1 MDDLQPKLS
10 VPDNQPQSSA
20 MLHRLARQAEQN
32 GTHTRAAH
40 FYKLAGAASA
50 VQYENET
57 ALDCYNRA
65 LALVPQ
71 TALAERFALLLAR
84 ERLHA
89 LTGATKE
96 QAEDLTSLEM
106 IADIL
111 NEDMFRAQVA
121 ARQAIWRE
129 ATGDLAGAVTV
140 ASMATRLAQL
150 TDHPLAEAMAR
161 LAWGRALIRQ
171 SHYRQAQDQLDRAL
185 TLARQVGDKAL
196 SATIERFRGVLA
208 YDRAQMATAQAAYQH
223 ALTLYKEVGD
233 RQGQL
238 HIHSNLGQI
247 LQARGRLAQ
256 ARAHW
261 QESLTLFRE
270 LGDAE
275 GSLRTLINLAAA
287 SNDVGLYDEAR
298 NYAQQA
304 LHEARQSKMVIGE
317 CFAHLN
323 LGLAAHYQG
332 QHDLS
337 ATENRA
343 ALELA
348 QQLGSQ
354 RLQAHAQ
361 SVLGHALVEL
371 KQFSAAEEAYWEAV
385 AIWQQLEIP
394 NMVAEAKAGLARL
407 AMRQQ
412 NMSLATAMV
421 NAIWAQAQL
430 DADFEG
436 AELPVRIY
444 LTCQRVWSQANDP
457 RADEALRQGLRLLEQ
472 QAIGLNDEA
481 DRQSLRQNIPAH
493 REILAI

>member
-1 MDDLQPKLS
+1 MDDLHSPSSPEIKS
-10 VPDNQPQSSA
+10 QSYA
-20 MLHRLARQAEQN
+20 TVLRLARQAAQN
-32 GTHTRAAH
+32 GARSRAAQ
-40 FYKLAGAASA
+40 FYKLAGAAA
-50 VQYENET
+50 AAIYDNEA

-65 LALVPQ
+65 LALTQ
-71 TALAERFALLLAR
+71 QSAMAERFWLLLAR

-89 LTGATKE
+89 LSGAAKE

-121 ARQAIWRE
+121 ARQAAWRE

-150 TDHPLAEAMAR
+150 TDLPLAEAMAR

-185 TLARQVGDKAL
+185 TLARQVDDKAL

-208 YDRAQMATAQAAYQH
+208 YDRAQMAPAQTAYQR

-261 QESLTLFRE
+261 EESLKLFRE

-287 SNDVGLYDEAR
+287 SCDVGLYAAAR

-304 LHEARQSKMVIGE
+304 LHEARQSSMIIGE

-332 QHDLS
+332 ENEIS
-337 ATENRA
+337 AAENIS
-343 ALELA
+343 ALALA

-361 SVLGHALVEL
+361 AVLGHALVEL
-371 KQFSAAEEAYWEAV
+371 EQFSAAEEAYWEAV
-385 AIWQQLEIP
+385 AIWEQLEIP

-407 AMRQQ
+407 ALRQQ
-412 NMSLATAMV
+412 KMDLAGQLVAT
-421 NAIWAQAQL
+421 IWEQAQL
-430 DADFEG
+430 DPDFEG

-444 LTCQRVWSQANDP
+444 LTCRHVWSETNDV
-457 RADEALRQGLRLLEQ
+457 RADEAYRRGLRLLEQ
-472 QAIGLNDEA
+472 QTAGLNDES
-481 DRQSLRQNIPAH
+481 DRHSLRQNIPAH
-493 REILAI
+493 RDILAL

>member
-1 MDDLQPKLS
+1 MDDLRPELS
-10 VPDNQPQSSA
+10 DKANQTQSSA
-20 MLHRLARQAEQN
+20 TLHRLARQAEQN
-32 GTHTRAAH
+32 GKRTQAAH
-40 FYKLAGAASA
+40 FYRLAGVAAA
-50 VQYENET
+50 GLYDNDT
-57 ALDCYNRA
+57 ALECYSRA

-71 TALAERFALLLAR
+71 TALAERFTLLLAR
-84 ERLHA
+84 ERLYA
-89 LTGATKE
+89 LTGSTKK

-121 ARQAIWRE
+121 ARQATWRE

-208 YDRAQMATAQAAYQH
+208 YDRAQMAAAKTAYQH

-247 LQARGRLAQ
+247 LQAQGRLAQ

-304 LHEARQSKMVIGE
+304 LQEADRSKMIIGE

-323 LGLAAHYQG
+323 LGLAAHYLG
-332 QHDLS
+332 ENEAS
-337 ATENRA
+337 AAENTS
-343 ALELA
+343 ALALA

-371 KQFSAAEEAYWEAV
+371 EQFSAAEEAYWEAV

-394 NMVAEAKAGLARL
+394 NMVAEARAGLARL
-407 AMRQQ
+407 AMRRQ
-412 NMSLATAMV
+412 NMNLAVSMV
-421 NAIWAQAQL
+421 NIIWEQAQL
-430 DADFEG
+430 DPDFEG

-444 LTCQRVWSQANDP
+444 LTCQRVWATTADP

-472 QAIGLNDEA
+472 QTIGLNDEA
-481 DRQSLRQNIPAH
+481 DRQSLRQNIAAH